1 MILYKFQISPLL
13 SQSQRNV
20 LDYLFFYNEI
30 KGQMDQNT
38 SFYARIEKIV

>member
-20 LDYLFFYNEI
+20 LDYLFIYNEI
-30 KGQMDQNT
+30 KGKMDQST
-38 SFYARIEKIV
+38 SFYARIEKIL